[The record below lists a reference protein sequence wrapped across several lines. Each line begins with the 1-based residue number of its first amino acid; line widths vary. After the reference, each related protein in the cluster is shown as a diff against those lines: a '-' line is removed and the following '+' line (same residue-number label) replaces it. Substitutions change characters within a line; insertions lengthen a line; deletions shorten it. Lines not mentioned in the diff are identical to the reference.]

1 MRRNEQKLGQPGQT
15 VLEYARANGLTVDW
29 VYRLARMDKI
39 AHVRVYGRIFI
50 TEPSTKP
57 SKSV

>member
-1 MRRNEQKLGQPGQT
+1 MKRNEQPGQT

-29 VYRLARMDKI
+29 VYRLARMGRI

-50 TEPSTKP
+50 TEPKRPGGQTR
-57 SKSV
+57 

>member
-15 VLEYARANGLTVDW
+15 VTEYARTNGLTIDW
-29 VYRLARMDKI
+29 VYRLARMGKI

-50 TEPSTKP
+50 TEPRLGNQP
-57 SKSV
+57 R